1 MLNFLNENQY
11 SAAITSFELLLAM
24 DPDFKEAKW
33 GDALVYLGQGN
44 LVAAEQT
51 VIEVLAF
58 DPEYDF
64 ASGLLEKIRWTY
76 YERGIV
82 FLNEHQYNEAIA
94 NLENAIAIYTNFT
107 EAHVGFQDAYLKSEC
122 VYFDQLDII
131 EEGAEK
137 IDVMNQ
143 ISERIDLFSLET
155 QPVIGGRYLTD
166 ETAAPKKLEENDS
179 TTLANWLRSVAS
191 FRLLTREEEVQ
202 LAKRIEAAEAKAL
215 DELLDVL
222 VEVDL
227 LSREKR
233 EQSAERIEA
242 AEAEAL
248 DELLDALVE
257 VDLLSRE
264 QKEQLA
270 EQIEAG
276 RSEARKALVSEIQD
290 ALVKRD
296 ALSEKGKEALAKR
309 IRAAEREA
317 RNARDE
323 LVQANLRLVISIAVK
338 YQGHN
343 VPLEDLIQ
351 EGNIGLIKAA
361 SKFDYRKRVKFS
373 NYATWWIKVEIMQA
387 LDKTSRLIRLPAYF
401 IMRTKKFDAVYDR
414 LCQELQR
421 EPRHTEIAEALNLT
435 VRQIEEI
442 LISNI
447 DVVSIDLPLDNE
459 CAATLGDLIEDPAT
473 SEKDAPIAEMI
484 NTDLTAQLLKSLPE
498 RERRVLKMR
507 FGLEDGEPK
516 TLREVGVAL
525 QVTRERV
532 RQLEIDAIKRLCALY
547 DEMGEFRSNSQYR
560 AA

>member
-1 MLNFLNENQY
+1 MEAEYFGETA
-11 SAAITSFELLLAM
+11 SIESV
-24 DPDFKEAKW
+24 DPYMEA
-33 GDALVYLGQGN
+33 
-44 LVAAEQT
+44 
-51 VIEVLAF
+51 
-58 DPEYDF
+58 
-64 ASGLLEKIRWTY
+64 TY
-76 YERGIV
+76 
-82 FLNEHQYNEAIA
+82 
-94 NLENAIAIYTNFT
+94 
-107 EAHVGFQDAYLKSEC
+107 
-122 VYFDQLDII
+122 
-131 EEGAEK
+131 
-137 IDVMNQ
+137 
-143 ISERIDLFSLET
+143 
-155 QPVIGGRYLTD
+155 PPD
-166 ETAAPKKLEENDS
+166 ETEPSESYKGSDQSALTS
-179 TTLANWLRSVAS
+179 WLRSVAGH
-191 FRLLTREEEVQ
+191 RLLTREEEVQ

-222 VEVDL
+222 VEVNL

-233 EQSAERIEA
+233 EQPAERIEA

-361 SKFDYRKRVKFS
+361 SKFDYQKGFKFS
-373 NYATWWIKVEIMQA
+373 TYAIWWIKQAIMRT
-387 LDKTSRLIRLPAYF
+387 LDNFSRSIRLPSYVVAK
-401 IMRTKKFDAVYDR
+401 MNKFDAVYAT

-421 EPRHTEIAEALNLT
+421 EPRRDEIADALDLT
-435 VRQIEEI
+435 VKQVEEI
-442 LISNI
+442 LTFNADTISM
-447 DVVSIDLPLDNE
+447 DLPLSDE
-459 CAATLGDLIEDPAT
+459 RSAATLGDLIEDPIT
-473 SEKDAPIAEMI
+473 SGEDGPIAEMI
-484 NTDLTAQLLKSLPE
+484 NKDLTAQFLKRLPE
-498 RERRVLKMR
+498 REQRVLKMR
-507 FGLEDGEPK
+507 FGLEDGERK
-516 TLREVGVAL
+516 TLREIGVAL

-547 DEMGEFRSNSQYR
+547 DEMGEFRSKPQYR

>member
-1 MLNFLNENQY
+1 MEAEYFGETA
-11 SAAITSFELLLAM
+11 SIESV
-24 DPDFKEAKW
+24 DPYMEA
-33 GDALVYLGQGN
+33 
-44 LVAAEQT
+44 
-51 VIEVLAF
+51 
-58 DPEYDF
+58 
-64 ASGLLEKIRWTY
+64 TY
-76 YERGIV
+76 
-82 FLNEHQYNEAIA
+82 
-94 NLENAIAIYTNFT
+94 
-107 EAHVGFQDAYLKSEC
+107 
-122 VYFDQLDII
+122 
-131 EEGAEK
+131 
-137 IDVMNQ
+137 
-143 ISERIDLFSLET
+143 
-155 QPVIGGRYLTD
+155 PPD
-166 ETAAPKKLEENDS
+166 ETEPSESYKGSDQSALTS
-179 TTLANWLRSVAS
+179 WLRSVAGH
-191 FRLLTREEEVQ
+191 RLLTREEEVQ

-233 EQSAERIEA
+233 EQPAERIEA

-264 QKEQLA
+264 QKKQLA

-361 SKFDYRKRVKFS
+361 SKFDYQKGFKFS
-373 NYATWWIKVEIMQA
+373 TYAIWWIKQAIMRT
-387 LDKTSRLIRLPAYF
+387 LDNFSRSIRLPSYVVAK
-401 IMRTKKFDAVYDR
+401 MNKFDAVYAA

-421 EPRHTEIAEALNLT
+421 EPRRDEIADALDLT
-435 VRQIEEI
+435 VKQVEEI
-442 LISNI
+442 LTFNADTISM
-447 DVVSIDLPLDNE
+447 DLPLSDE
-459 CAATLGDLIEDPAT
+459 RSAATLGDLIEDPIT
-473 SEKDAPIAEMI
+473 SGEDGPIAEMI
-484 NTDLTAQLLKSLPE
+484 NKDLTAQFLKRLPE
-498 RERRVLKMR
+498 REQRVLKMR
-507 FGLEDGEPK
+507 FGLEDGERK
-516 TLREVGVAL
+516 TLREIGVAL
-525 QVTRERV
+525 EVTRERV

-547 DEMGEFRSNSQYR
+547 DEMGEFRSKPQYR

>member
-1 MLNFLNENQY
+1 MEAEYFGETA
-11 SAAITSFELLLAM
+11 SIESV
-24 DPDFKEAKW
+24 DPYMEA
-33 GDALVYLGQGN
+33 
-44 LVAAEQT
+44 
-51 VIEVLAF
+51 
-58 DPEYDF
+58 
-64 ASGLLEKIRWTY
+64 TY
-76 YERGIV
+76 
-82 FLNEHQYNEAIA
+82 
-94 NLENAIAIYTNFT
+94 
-107 EAHVGFQDAYLKSEC
+107 
-122 VYFDQLDII
+122 
-131 EEGAEK
+131 
-137 IDVMNQ
+137 
-143 ISERIDLFSLET
+143 
-155 QPVIGGRYLTD
+155 PPD
-166 ETAAPKKLEENDS
+166 ETEPSESYKGSDQSALTS
-179 TTLANWLRSVAS
+179 WLRSVAGH
-191 FRLLTREEEVQ
+191 RLLTREEEVQ

-233 EQSAERIEA
+233 EQPAERIEA

-264 QKEQLA
+264 QREQLA

-317 RNARDE
+317 RHARDE

-361 SKFDYRKRVKFS
+361 SKFDYQKGFKFS
-373 NYATWWIKVEIMQA
+373 TYAIWWIKQAIMRT
-387 LDKTSRLIRLPAYF
+387 LDNFSRSIRLPSYVVAK
-401 IMRTKKFDAVYDR
+401 MNKFDAVYAA

-421 EPRHTEIAEALNLT
+421 EPRRDEIADALDLT
-435 VRQIEEI
+435 VKQVEEI
-442 LISNI
+442 LTFNADTISM
-447 DVVSIDLPLDNE
+447 DLPLSDE
-459 CAATLGDLIEDPAT
+459 RSAATLGDLIEDPIT
-473 SEKDAPIAEMI
+473 SGEDGPIAEMI
-484 NTDLTAQLLKSLPE
+484 NKDLTAQFLKRLPE
-498 RERRVLKMR
+498 REQRVLKMR
-507 FGLEDGEPK
+507 FGLEDGERK
-516 TLREVGVAL
+516 TLREIGVAL

-547 DEMGEFRSNSQYR
+547 DEMGEFRSKPQYR

>member
-1 MLNFLNENQY
+1 MEAEYFGETA
-11 SAAITSFELLLAM
+11 SIESV
-24 DPDFKEAKW
+24 DPYME
-33 GDALVYLGQGN
+33 
-44 LVAAEQT
+44 
-51 VIEVLAF
+51 
-58 DPEYDF
+58 
-64 ASGLLEKIRWTY
+64 STY
-76 YERGIV
+76 
-82 FLNEHQYNEAIA
+82 
-94 NLENAIAIYTNFT
+94 
-107 EAHVGFQDAYLKSEC
+107 
-122 VYFDQLDII
+122 
-131 EEGAEK
+131 
-137 IDVMNQ
+137 
-143 ISERIDLFSLET
+143 
-155 QPVIGGRYLTD
+155 PPD
-166 ETAAPKKLEENDS
+166 ETEPSESYKGSDQSALTS
-179 TTLANWLRSVAS
+179 WLRSVAGH
-191 FRLLTREEEVQ
+191 RLLTREEEVQ

-233 EQSAERIEA
+233 EQPAKRIEA

-264 QKEQLA
+264 QKKQLA

-361 SKFDYRKRVKFS
+361 SKFDYQKGFKFS
-373 NYATWWIKVEIMQA
+373 TYAIWWIKQAIMRT
-387 LDKTSRLIRLPAYF
+387 LDNFSRSIRLPSYVVAK
-401 IMRTKKFDAVYDR
+401 MNKFDAVYAA

-421 EPRHTEIAEALNLT
+421 EPRRDEIADALDLT
-435 VRQIEEI
+435 VKQVEEI
-442 LISNI
+442 LTFNADAISM
-447 DVVSIDLPLDNE
+447 DLPLSDE
-459 CAATLGDLIEDPAT
+459 RSAATLGDLIEDPIT
-473 SEKDAPIAEMI
+473 SGEDGPIAEMI
-484 NTDLTAQLLKSLPE
+484 NKDLTAQFLKRLPE
-498 RERRVLKMR
+498 REQRVLKMR
-507 FGLEDGEPK
+507 FGLEDGERK
-516 TLREVGVAL
+516 TLREIGVAL
-525 QVTRERV
+525 EVTRERV

-547 DEMGEFRSNSQYR
+547 DEMGEFRSKPQYR

>member
-1 MLNFLNENQY
+1 MEAEYFGETA
-11 SAAITSFELLLAM
+11 SIESV
-24 DPDFKEAKW
+24 DPYMEA
-33 GDALVYLGQGN
+33 
-44 LVAAEQT
+44 
-51 VIEVLAF
+51 
-58 DPEYDF
+58 
-64 ASGLLEKIRWTY
+64 TY
-76 YERGIV
+76 
-82 FLNEHQYNEAIA
+82 
-94 NLENAIAIYTNFT
+94 
-107 EAHVGFQDAYLKSEC
+107 
-122 VYFDQLDII
+122 
-131 EEGAEK
+131 
-137 IDVMNQ
+137 
-143 ISERIDLFSLET
+143 
-155 QPVIGGRYLTD
+155 PPD
-166 ETAAPKKLEENDS
+166 ETEPSESYKGSDQSALTS
-179 TTLANWLRSVAS
+179 WLRSVAGH
-191 FRLLTREEEVQ
+191 RLLTREEEVQ

-233 EQSAERIEA
+233 EQPAKRIEA

-296 ALSEKGKEALAKR
+296 ALSEKGKEALARR

-361 SKFDYRKRVKFS
+361 SKFDYQKGFKFS
-373 NYATWWIKVEIMQA
+373 TYAIWWIKQAIMRT
-387 LDKTSRLIRLPAYF
+387 LDNFSRSIRLPSYVVAK
-401 IMRTKKFDAVYDR
+401 MNKFDAVYAT

-421 EPRHTEIAEALNLT
+421 EPRRDEIADALDLT
-435 VRQIEEI
+435 VKQVEEI
-442 LISNI
+442 LTFNADTISM
-447 DVVSIDLPLDNE
+447 DLPLSDE
-459 CAATLGDLIEDPAT
+459 RSAATLGDLIEDPIT
-473 SEKDAPIAEMI
+473 SGEDGPIAEMI
-484 NTDLTAQLLKSLPE
+484 NKDLTAQFLKRLPE
-498 RERRVLKMR
+498 REQRVLKMR
-507 FGLEDGEPK
+507 FGLEDGERK
-516 TLREVGVAL
+516 TLREIGVAL

-547 DEMGEFRSNSQYR
+547 DEMGEFRSKPQYR